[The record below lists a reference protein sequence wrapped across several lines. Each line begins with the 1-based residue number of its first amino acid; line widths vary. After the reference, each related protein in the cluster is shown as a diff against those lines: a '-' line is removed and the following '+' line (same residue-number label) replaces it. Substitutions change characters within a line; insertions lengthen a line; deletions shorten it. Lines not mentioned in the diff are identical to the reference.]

1 MSGNLITMR
10 AKAERLK
17 RLSAL
22 VLAAGI
28 ATSACGGSHTAT
40 QSSASGSVA
49 AATVS
54 ATASPQLSPGAVP
67 KGREATQAEVD
78 AMVAAGKKPAEAYL
92 HLGDWD
98 SCPQHPPPSCLYTRE
113 ATGFIGI
120 DAGVVKAGEGCPAG
134 CGGAACYLYL
144 FEDASGWHFVNAAC
158 VQATGD
164 TPGANDFVRVSGGG
178 CANVRSEPGTK
189 SKVVACLPD
198 HTTVDVDS
206 APVYTDGK
214 IWWHL
219 SGKGWMAHDFLIAP
233 PPND

>member
-1 MSGNLITMR
+1 MIG
-10 AKAERLK
+10 LK
-17 RLSAL
+17 RLAAL

-40 QSSASGSVA
+40 ASSPSGSVA
-49 AATVS
+49 AAT
-54 ATASPQLSPGAVP
+54 ATAAPLLSPGEIPQGHKAS
-67 KGREATQAEVD
+67 AAELD
-78 AMVAAGKKPAEAYL
+78 AMIRAGRKPATAYL
-92 HLGDWD
+92 HLGDSD
-98 SCPQHPPPSCLYTRE
+98 SCAPQQECLFTDE
-113 ATGFIGI
+113 AYGAIGI
-120 DAGVVKAGEGCPAG
+120 HAGWFHGGSGCPQG
-134 CGGAACYLYL
+134 CGGAGCWIYL

-158 VQATGD
+158 AQAPGSV
-164 TPGANDFVRVSGGG
+164 PGALDLVRVSGGG

-189 SKVVACLPD
+189 SKVVGCIAD

-233 PPND
+233 PNA